1 MPMNNSSSPESS
13 NVHTPRL
20 IQWFGAAGARRAW
33 ILIGVLY
40 VALVAGSGVL
50 ILTRAVAEER
60 WFRSSLI
67 IVVTLVSLILWLRI
81 WVINWRFLQMDWPP
95 IRTEETGVWGV
106 GGPGIRQPGA
116 TGVFPRAK
124 VADDEEPGGG

>member
-1 MPMNNSSSPESS
+1 MDNMTSQGAADPG
-13 NVHTPRL
+13 TPHL

-40 VALVAGSGVL
+40 VALVSASGLVML
-50 ILTRAVAEER
+50 MRAIREDR
-60 WFRSSLI
+60 GFRSSLI
-67 IVVTLVSLILWLRI
+67 IVVVLVALALWLRI
-81 WVINWRFLQMDWPP
+81 WVINWRSLQMDWPR
-95 IRTEETGVWGV
+95 IRTEETGIWGV

-124 VADDEEPGGG
+124 ISDDEEPGGG